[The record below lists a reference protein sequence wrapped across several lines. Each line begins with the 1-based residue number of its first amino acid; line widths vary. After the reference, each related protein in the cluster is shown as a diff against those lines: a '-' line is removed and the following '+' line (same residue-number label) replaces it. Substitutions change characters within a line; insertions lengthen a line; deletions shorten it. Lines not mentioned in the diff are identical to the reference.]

1 METNEKSQN
10 LTGQRAKLAVVTGT
24 GGLGFEAALALA
36 VEGISV
42 VMAGRNPA
50 KGRASVAAIRS
61 KCPTAQISFEQMD
74 LASLSSIAD
83 FASRM
88 HDRVPSIDI
97 LINNAGIMT
106 VPQRNVTQDGFEL
119 QFGVNYLGHFALTA
133 GLMPLL
139 TASESPRVV
148 HVTSLAHRYGAIDF
162 EDLQSEKSYR
172 AGVVYCR
179 SKLAVAL
186 FARELQAQA
195 NQRGIDLLSVPVHPG
210 FSVTGLFD
218 AENGKAGLSRWVSLN
233 LIAPILGQSAAEGAA
248 SLILAATSPSIP
260 GAQLYGPTGLLQMKG
275 KPGPCSFGRQA
286 LDAES
291 ARKLWEIS
299 ERLVRLEVF

>member
-61 KCPTAQISFEQMD
+61 KCPAAQISFEQMD

-83 FASRM
+83 FAIQM
-88 HDRVPSIDI
+88 HRLAPSIDI
-97 LINNAGIMT
+97 LINNAGVMT
-106 VPQRNVTQDGFEL
+106 VPQRNVTEDGFEQ

-139 TASESPRVV
+139 MAGEPARVV
-148 HVTSLAHRYGAIDF
+148 HVTSLAHRYGTIDF

-172 AGVVYCR
+172 AGVAYCR

-195 NQRGIDLLSVPVHPG
+195 NQRGIDLLSIPVHPG

-218 AENGKAGLSRWVSLN
+218 AENGKAGVSRWVSLN
-233 LIAPILGQSAAEGAA
+233 LIAPLLGQSAAQGAA
-248 SLILAATSPSIP
+248 SLLMAATSPSVA

-275 KPGPCSFGRQA
+275 KPGPCRFGRQA
-286 LDAES
+286 LDDDL
-291 ARKLWEIS
+291 ARNLWKIS
-299 ERLVRLEVF
+299 ESLVRLELF